1 MMDYGTTFLNV
12 TSLVISLLIFKKETS
27 RPIATNNGC
36 LSVFV
41 GTKTQSYPNLNEVF
55 LVPKHNHSTGKEL
68 SRRTGE
74 NNQR

>member
-1 MMDYGTTFLNV
+1 MTDYGTTFANV
-12 TSLVISLLIFKKETS
+12 TSLVISLLIFKKETLGT
-27 RPIATNNGC
+27 IATNNGC
-36 LSVFV
+36 LAVFV

-55 LVPKHNHSTGKEL
+55 LVPKHKHSAGKEL